1 MSDWAREL
9 KQEREYESDETISHL
24 ISLRHIDDD
33 IQSNLFATHAM
44 HLPFSDKLTLMHM
57 RYMQTQLD
65 AWKQESSES
74 GSQRC
79 TSYPRLFL
87 VVISVS

>member
-1 MSDWAREL
+1 MADWAREL

-33 IQSNLFATHAM
+33 IQSNLFATHTM
-44 HLPFSDKLTLMHM
+44 HLPLTDKLTLMHV

-65 AWKQESSES
+65 AWKRESSEA

-79 TSYPRLFL
+79 RYYWFLFL
-87 VVISVS
+87 VMTGVS